1 MRLCYSIPVT
11 FVLSS
16 FLFHIQSFHTVQ
28 IKPYLS
34 LSSGHTSIAVTET
47 VKAVLTRAFC
57 NRNNNVAETCL
68 ICTKHCEGTVT
79 DPLWQIFRLQY
90 LFLFWDE
97 KGISHSF
104 YCEEQEMSSTPFKEM
119 FWFFFFPAAFLC
131 SSFLWYLIIFKIH
144 PFGCIFLV
152 LLGQLLIFSRQKPKW
167 F

>member
-1 MRLCYSIPVT
+1 MRLSYSIPVT

-16 FLFHIQSFHTVQ
+16 FLFHIQSFHTVH

-34 LSSGHTSIAVTET
+34 LSGGHTSIAVPET

-97 KGISHSF
+97 KASLIHFIVRSRRWAQHPLKKCF
-104 YCEEQEMSSTPFKEM
+104 D
-119 FWFFFFPAAFLC
+119 FFFPAAFLC

-152 LLGQLLIFSRQKPKW
+152 MLGQLLIFSRQKPQW